1 MDTDILVVGTGI
13 AGLFFSLKIPS
24 KYKVT
29 IVTKKGKEDTSTNLA
44 QGGIAAVFAKDDSF
58 ELHIRDTLRIGEGL
72 SDPTRVELM
81 VKEAPRLVKEL
92 HTLGTQFTL
101 NEKGEFDLGREAA
114 HSRRRI
120 VHAKDLTGKAIENAL
135 FTKVIESENIE
146 IIEDRLALDL
156 AILNNRCIGI
166 WTLNSLKD
174 KIEFISSKTT
184 LLATGGV
191 GGLYLHTTNPSVSTG
206 DGIAMAKR
214 CGIKVA
220 NMEFIQFHPT
230 SLYLEFP
237 SERSFLISESVR
249 GEGAILVLKNGK
261 SFMKKYHPSGSLAPR
276 DVVARSI
283 TKELK
288 MTGDKCVYLNLSKI
302 SPERIINRFPNIYN
316 NCKAYGIDIT
326 KQPIPCI
333 PSAHYLCGG
342 ILVDENGFTGI
353 DGLYAAGETSCAGV
367 HGSNRLASN
376 SLLESIVFSERAA
389 YRSINNISNERFQP
403 PEYKTGKKTMQ
414 SKDIE
419 AIRKKIKKTMWD
431 KLGVIRN
438 VREMIDAET
447 EISLLAKEFNT
458 KWEKEIKP
466 TVEFSNLR
474 NMITVARSIIT
485 SALKRKES
493 RGLHWVEDYPYKD
506 PAYERDTIDE

>member
-1 MDTDILVVGTGI
+1 
-13 AGLFFSLKIPS
+13 
-24 KYKVT
+24 
-29 IVTKKGKEDTSTNLA
+29 
-44 QGGIAAVFAKDDSF
+44 
-58 ELHIRDTLRIGEGL
+58 
-72 SDPTRVELM
+72 
-81 VKEAPRLVKEL
+81 
-92 HTLGTQFTL
+92 
-101 NEKGEFDLGREAA
+101 
-114 HSRRRI
+114 
-120 VHAKDLTGKAIENAL
+120 
-135 FTKVIESENIE
+135 
-146 IIEDRLALDL
+146 
-156 AILNNRCIGI
+156 
-166 WTLNSLKD
+166 
-174 KIEFISSKTT
+174 
-184 LLATGGV
+184 
-191 GGLYLHTTNPSVSTG
+191 
-206 DGIAMAKR
+206 
-214 CGIKVA
+214 
-220 NMEFIQFHPT
+220 T

-353 DGLYAAGETSCAGV
+353 DGLYAAGETSCAGI